1 MKIGK
6 IISIKKLLDS
16 NILENQQ
23 LVFAIMKGPDV
34 TSKQRVKYLEY
45 LFKSQSTFITSKQ
58 SLYIEAL
65 QEFRDDIL
73 NYDSRKHKNNSIKT
87 TKL

>member
-1 MKIGK
+1 MSIGK
-6 IISIKKLLDS
+6 IISIKKLIDS

-45 LFKSQSTFITSKQ
+45 LFKFESFYISSN
-58 SLYIEAL
+58 SLYFQAL
-65 QEFRDDIL
+65 TEFKDDIL
-73 NYDSRKHKNNSIKT
+73 NYDSRRHSINSIKT

>member
-1 MKIGK
+1 MSIGK
-6 IISIKKLLDS
+6 IISVKKLIDS

-45 LFKSQSTFITSKQ
+45 LFKFE
-58 SLYIEAL
+58 SLYISSSSLYFQAL
-65 QEFRDDIL
+65 TEFKDDIL
-73 NYDSRKHKNNSIKT
+73 HYDFRKRSINSAKT